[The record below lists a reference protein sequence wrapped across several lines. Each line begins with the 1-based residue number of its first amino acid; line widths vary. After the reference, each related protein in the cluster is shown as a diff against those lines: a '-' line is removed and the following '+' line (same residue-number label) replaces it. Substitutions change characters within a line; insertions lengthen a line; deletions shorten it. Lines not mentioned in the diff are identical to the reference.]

1 MESDKQD
8 TLLKK
13 KIEAGIYTE
22 VENPNCRGR
31 YYQSIESNTESIEI
45 KNLSISDGIIKV
57 HNNLCKIEE
66 RIFGQ
71 ARDAHPDKVII
82 NLTIAKNSISL
93 LKEKINKS
101 NNRISL
107 LNQQNFRSLLDEFK
121 KLVEIYEKILISQ
134 NQKLYF
140 EGFATRLDGYVN
152 VAKLQKAVENCG
164 SIYTMITFTKNVQG
178 VDYESMLQ
186 ALYQNFDPDEIQDKI
201 ENSKSEDVDILKHR
215 LYDYYFLENYLND
228 IIEKRKDLMQN

>member
-82 NLTIAKNSISL
+82 NLTIAKNS
-93 LKEKINKS
+93 
-101 NNRISL
+101 ISL

-215 LYDYYFLENYLND
+215 LYDYYFLENYLNET
-228 IIEKRKDLMQN
+228 IEKRKDLMQN